1 MTHELIRERRVVRL
15 HEAQL
20 RFRRSDALYR
30 GFVGG
35 RGAGK
40 SWVGA
45 YDLLR
50 RAQRG
55 RSYLVAAP
63 TYDMMRVA
71 SLKSFL
77 AVAREQGAIKEFLA
91 GTLTAVLHN
100 GAIVMFRSADNPER
114 LRGPNLSGV
123 WLDEA
128 SEMRHEAY
136 LIAIAC
142 LREGGKQGW
151 LSATFTPKGLAH
163 WTYDVFATGR
173 ENTEIIRARTSA
185 NPFNPPGFEDTLRG
199 QYTDGY
205 AAQELL
211 GEFVELGGTVAK
223 REWFSI
229 ANVEPQCTR
238 FIRGWDFAATP
249 DDATG
254 KGDYTVGVLI
264 GRHAT
269 GWTILDV
276 VRRKIAGGSVAALVR
291 SVAEQDGRHV
301 EIALEREAGSSG
313 KIATAYMTRELQGFN
328 VREVVPGTSK
338 LQRAMPWLA
347 QAEAGNVSLRRG
359 NWNTAFLDELASF
372 PSGMHDDQVDATS
385 TAFIRMMG
393 QAARIVAV

>member
-1 MTHELIRERRVVRL
+1 
-15 HEAQL
+15 
-20 RFRRSDALYR
+20 
-30 GFVGG
+30 
-35 RGAGK
+35 
-40 SWVGA
+40 
-45 YDLLR
+45 
-50 RAQRG
+50 
-55 RSYLVAAP
+55 
-63 TYDMMRVA
+63 
-71 SLKSFL
+71 
-77 AVAREQGAIKEFLA
+77 
-91 GTLTAVLHN
+91 
-100 GAIVMFRSADNPER
+100 MFRSADNPER